1 MSIHPSHSR
10 EWRPTLRAVIFLAA
24 LALLLHC
31 IPQFD
36 LTIRLDHYLPIHTI
50 LEIIAIAAAITVF
63 AVGWTA
69 PQSKLPRN
77 ILLLACL
84 FLGVAILDVFHMLSF
99 IGMPDVITPSS
110 AEKSIYFWLAA
121 RTMAALALLVAAL
134 LPWHVS
140 ALLPRGLVLTGT
152 LLIVLSIF
160 LVFTFHTHAL
170 PDVFIEGKGLTNLKI
185 IYEFGLVFIY
195 LLAAT
200 ILFFH
205 LRKPRSFNT
214 SGFIAAAL
222 VTAMSETFFLSYISM
237 SGSYNLLGHI
247 YKVIAYAFL
256 YHAIF
261 VEIIKRPYQQLD
273 TFFNASLDLFTILDT
288 EGRIILANKEWQNLL
303 GYPLSFIKGKT
314 IFDFIHPDHK
324 EAAEGRMALL
334 NNQESILNFESCYR
348 HKDGSFR
355 YIEWRGIPQG
365 SAIYTSGR
373 DITKL
378 KKQQETLRKLSLAT
392 NQSPFPIIITNLDA
406 EMEYVNDAFVTSSGY
421 SKEEALG
428 KNPRILQSGKTPHKT
443 YVEMWASL
451 SQGKPWQGELI
462 NRKKDGNLYTER
474 AMISPVRNENNIV
487 THYLA
492 HKEDITE
499 QKYNA
504 AKIKNLSHYDQLTG
518 LANHALLDER
528 FRHSISLA
536 KEHDHPLTI
545 MWLDI
550 DNFKAINDGL
560 GHHVGDE
567 LLLKVAEMFNL
578 LIRDQDTLS
587 RQSGDE
593 FIFLLPGMDENDAAL
608 MATRLLE
615 SLAAPIALNNNELI
629 IKASIGIAIYPNDG
643 DTLGSLLMKAEA
655 AMYRV
660 KKEGRNGYRF
670 FTSEMQ
676 EHSSR
681 VLILGAA
688 LHRAIAQNELFLVYQ
703 PQICLATKTLVG
715 AEVLLRWQHPELGSI
730 SPAEFIPI
738 AESNGL
744 IVPIGDWVLKTA
756 LQQLRRWQQS
766 DLPSFVVAVN
776 LSAVQF
782 LQQGLASNIARLVE
796 ESGITPGTLELELT
810 EAMAMSNPEAAII
823 TMRELHALGLLLSID
838 DFGTGYSSLSYLKR
852 FAIEKLKIDQSF
864 VRDLHNNVEDQA
876 IVTAIIQMARGLG
889 IRTIAEG
896 VETAEQV
903 EFLHQRGCDEVQ
915 GYFYARPMPAN
926 DFELFLRRF
935 DSDHLSH

>member
-1 MSIHPSHSR
+1 MSIHPSHIR
-10 EWRPTLRAVIFLAA
+10 EWRPTLRIIVILAVLA
-24 LALLLHC
+24 LALYSLPHLN
-31 IPQFD
+31 FA
-36 LTIRLDHYLPIHTI
+36 IRLDYYLPIHTL
-50 LEIIAIAAAITVF
+50 LELIAIATATTIF
-63 AVGWTA
+63 AVGWNA
-69 PQSKLPRN
+69 PQLRLPRN
-77 ILLLACL
+77 ILILACL
-84 FLGVAILDVFHMLSF
+84 FLGVAILTAFHMLSF
-99 IGMPDVITPSS
+99 IGMPDLITPASS
-110 AEKSIYFWLAA
+110 EKSIYFWLAA
-121 RTMAALALLVAAL
+121 STMSALAILAVAI
-134 LPWHVS
+134 LPWH
-140 ALLPRGLVLTGT
+140 ANTFLPRILILTLT
-152 LLIVLSIF
+152 LFFILIVFFISA
-160 LVFTFHTHAL
+160 FHIDKL
-170 PDVFIEGKGLTNLKI
+170 PQVIIEGQGPTQFKAFYDYGTTFL
-185 IYEFGLVFIY
+185 Y
-195 LLAAT
+195 LLAAV
-200 ILFFH
+200 ILFYRLH
-205 LRKPRSFNT
+205 SPRSFNA
-214 SGFIAAAL
+214 SSLIAAAL
-222 VTAMSETFFLSYISM
+222 TAVMSKLFLSSYVSI
-237 SGSYNLLGHI
+237 SGSYAIIGHI
-247 YKVIAYAFL
+247 YKIISYSFL
-256 YHAIF
+256 FHAIF
-261 VEIIKRPYQQLD
+261 IETIKRPYKQLE
-273 TFFNASLDLFTILDT
+273 TFFNTSLDLFTILDAD
-288 EGRIILANKEWQNLL
+288 GRILLANKEWQNLL
-303 GYPLSFIKGKT
+303 GYPLASIRGKT

-324 EAAEGRMALL
+324 EAAEERMARL
-334 NNQESILNFESCYR
+334 NNQESILNFESRYR

-373 DITKL
+373 DITEL

-392 NQSPFPIIITNLDA
+392 NQSPFPIIIANLDA

-443 YVEMWASL
+443 YVEMWAAL
-451 SQGKPWQGELI
+451 SQEKPWQGELI
-462 NRKKDGNLYTER
+462 NRKKNGDLYTER

-567 LLLKVAEMFNL
+567 LLLKVAEIFNL
-578 LIRDQDTLS
+578 LVRDQDTLS

-756 LQQLRRWQQS
+756 LQQLRHWQQS
-766 DLPSFVVAVN
+766 DLPNFVVAVN

-864 VRDLHNNVEDQA
+864 VRDLHSNAEDQA
-876 IVTAIIQMARGLG
+876 IVTAIIQMARGLD
-889 IRTIAEG
+889 IKTIAEG

-903 EFLHQRGCDEVQ
+903 EFLRQRGCDEVQ

-935 DSDHLSH
+935 DSGHLSH